1 METHKYSEIEEKVQD
16 LYIEGLSKKKI
27 SKALKMDINQVG
39 YILYIKL
46 KVHQRYPRKRL
57 NTDLLDLLPREKVNR
72 IITLV
77 NFGYNLKEIANDQ
90 QLESREVYRLIR
102 EAKQKNLIN
111 KVA

>member
-1 METHKYSEIEEKVQD
+1 METYKYTNLEEKIQD
-16 LYIEGLSKKKI
+16 LYISGLSKKKI
-27 SKALKMDINQVG
+27 SQALDVDINQVG

-46 KVHQRYPRKRL
+46 KVHQRYPRKRV

-90 QLESREVYRLIR
+90 DLDSREVYRLVR
-102 EAKQKNLIN
+102 EAKQKNLIT

>member
-1 METHKYSEIEEKVQD
+1 MENYKYSEIEEKVQD
-16 LYIEGLSKKKI
+16 LYVAGLSKKKI
-27 SKALKMDINQVG
+27 SNALDVDINQVG

-46 KVHQRYPRKRL
+46 KVHMRYPRKKV
-57 NTDLLDLLPREKVNR
+57 NTGLLDLLPREKVNR

-90 QLESREVYRLIR
+90 DLQAREVYKLVR

>member
-1 METHKYSEIEEKVQD
+1 METHKFTNLEEKIQD
-16 LYIEGLSKKKI
+16 LYINGLSKKKI
-27 SKALKMDINQVG
+27 SQALDVDINQVG

-46 KVHQRYPRKRL
+46 KVHQRYPRKRV
-57 NTDLLDLLPREKVNR
+57 NTALLDLLPREKVNR

-90 QLESREVYRLIR
+90 DLDSREVYRLVR
-102 EAKQKNLIN
+102 EAKQKNLIT

>member
-1 METHKYSEIEEKVQD
+1 METHKYTEIEEKVQD
-16 LYIEGLSKKKI
+16 LYVEGLSKKKI
-27 SKALKMDINQVG
+27 ANALKVDINQVG

-46 KVHQRYPRKRL
+46 KVHMRYPRKKV
-57 NTDLLDLLPREKVNR
+57 NTGLLDLLPREKVNR

-90 QLESREVYRLIR
+90 ALDSREVYKLVR

>member
-1 METHKYSEIEEKVQD
+1 M
-16 LYIEGLSKKKI
+16 
-27 SKALKMDINQVG
+27 
-39 YILYIKL
+39 
-46 KVHQRYPRKRL
+46 
-57 NTDLLDLLPREKVNR
+57 LPREKVNR

-90 QLESREVYRLIR
+90 DLQAGELYKLVR

>member
-1 METHKYSEIEEKVQD
+1 METHKYTEIEEKVQD
-16 LYIEGLSKKKI
+16 LYVEGLSKKKI
-27 SKALKMDINQVG
+27 SKALDMDINQVG

-46 KVHQRYPRKRL
+46 KVHLRYPRKKV
-57 NTDLLDLLPREKVNR
+57 NTNLLDLIPKQKLNR

-90 QLESREVYRLIR
+90 QLESREVYRLVR

>member
-1 METHKYSEIEEKVQD
+1 M
-16 LYIEGLSKKKI
+16 
-27 SKALKMDINQVG
+27 
-39 YILYIKL
+39 
-46 KVHQRYPRKRL
+46 RYPRKKV
-57 NTDLLDLLPREKVNR
+57 NVGLLDMLPIEKVNR

-90 QLESREVYRLIR
+90 ALDSREVYRLVR

>member
-1 METHKYSEIEEKVQD
+1 METHKFTNLEEKIQD
-16 LYIEGLSKKKI
+16 LYINGLSKKKI
-27 SKALKMDINQVG
+27 SKELEMDINQVG

-46 KVHQRYPRKRL
+46 KVHQRYPRKRV

-90 QLESREVYRLIR
+90 DLDSREVYRLVR
-102 EAKQKNLIN
+102 EAKQKNLIT